1 MFVENSVL
9 WRNACLVL
17 INVCV
22 AFLYAEITEN
32 ATKRKIK
39 ENIIFIQLISPD
51 TPLQLLSNMSSFG
64 SIQ

>member
-1 MFVENSVL
+1 MFVENSAL

-22 AFLYAEITEN
+22 AFLYAKITVN

-51 TPLQLLSNMSSFG
+51 TPLQLLSNMSAFG